1 MGHSNDSPMNMSE
14 REAGQYGRSDQD
26 SGRSDLRSGH
36 AGNVSAGA
44 MAFAS
49 IPESFFEQAPDYCA
63 YLSADLRILRN
74 NRAWRE
80 LGWLDHDLTGLR
92 LQELVHPNDRLYI
105 TEAWRKAKGGSPSEA
120 TFRILAAP
128 GIWRRSTCRFVLAAP
143 DGFLFFARDLS
154 VVETLRTELSFE
166 LEQRARVE
174 SVARVG
180 YWSYDIKER
189 TTTWS
194 NELFR
199 IMGEEPQAFTP
210 SQSIAFSYVHPEDKS
225 RVDRLVL
232 QTTETGAPFDTQFR
246 IVQRSGETRWVRYC
260 GAATREPGRAWRF
273 SGIVIDVTE
282 AHQQNFERQTIQTRL
297 NSALLALD
305 AGVSEFDF
313 VKRQC
318 CFSPRAEELT
328 GLRPMSWDQIFAHL
342 MNHVPEEDR
351 VWVRSCWVAALKDE
365 MRFDIE
371 HPFFRPD
378 GERIWLH
385 NTVFFTRDDQGRV
398 TNCVSV
404 VRDITARKDA
414 ELAVARAQEQA
425 QEADRGRLQFLA
437 NMSHEIRTPLNGLL
451 GLIRLASH
459 ASSVDDARRLLAQA
473 TNSGEQLSSLLDD
486 LLDTA
491 RIEAGQIAPDFA
503 EIVVTREVE
512 KAIAIFRETAASQNL
527 SIVLDTPDGDWIA
540 RTDAKRLRQ
549 ILFNLIS
556 TLVKSRA
563 KSRPI
568 GEIRVNIAR
577 NKPGKKLAVSNAQSL
592 CIEISDVDSA
602 RDNRDGQVHTVAE
615 PLRPQSPD
623 LRVRLQSGP
632 MANSRFGHSVAASL
646 VDLLG
651 GTYGFAANAGEGSR
665 AWFTLPNAV
674 QISSADDR
682 MVPQLA
688 GGARW
693 AQSPLAGRR
702 ILVVEDHQNNQL
714 LIAKLLESFGAVHF
728 LVPDG
733 KAGVEAAQHGNFDAI
748 LMDIQMPRM
757 DGITATRLIREQ
769 TGPCRNTPVIALTGS
784 VMEHQIA
791 SYEAAGMNGVVA
803 KPIRNEELLRAIEE
817 AIAFAA

>member
-1 MGHSNDSPMNMSE
+1 MGHSNDLQMNMSE
-14 REAGQYGRSDQD
+14 REAGGPA
-26 SGRSDLRSGH
+26 RSGPD
-36 AGNVSAGA
+36 AGQSALDPRSVANLPATA

-49 IPESFFEQAPDYCA
+49 IPESFFDQAPDYCA

-74 NRAWRE
+74 NRVWRE
-80 LGWLDHDLTGLR
+80 LGWLDQDLSGLR

-105 TEAWRKAKGGSPSEA
+105 IEAWRKAKGGSPFEA
-120 TFRILAAP
+120 TLRILAAP

-154 VVETLRTELSFE
+154 VVETLRSELSFE

-174 SVARVG
+174 SIARVG

-189 TTTWS
+189 TTVWS

-199 IMGEEPQAFTP
+199 ILGEEPQAFTP
-210 SQSIAFSYVHPEDKS
+210 SQTIAFSYVHPDDRD

-246 IVQRSGETRWVRYC
+246 IVRRSGETRWLRYC

-282 AHQQNFERQTIQTRL
+282 AHQQNLERQTIQTRL

-313 VKRQC
+313 VTRQC

-328 GLRPMSWDQIFAHL
+328 GLRPMEWDQVFAHL
-342 MNHVPEEDR
+342 MNQVPEEDR
-351 VWVRSCWVAALKDE
+351 IWVRSCWVAALKDE

-385 NTVFFTRDDQGRV
+385 NTVFFTRDDKGRV

-404 VRDITARKDA
+404 VRDITIRKDA
-414 ELAVARAQEQA
+414 ELAVLHAQEQA
-425 QEADRGRLQFLA
+425 QLADRDKLEFLST
-437 NMSHEIRTPLNGLL
+437 MSQEIRTPLNGLL
-451 GLIRLASH
+451 GLIRLAAH
-459 ASSVDDARRLLAQA
+459 ASSLEDARRLLLQA
-473 TNSGEQLSSLLDD
+473 SNSGEQLSSLLEH
-486 LLDTA
+486 LLDSA
-491 RIEAGQIAPDFA
+491 RIEAGHVTPDFA
-503 EIVVTREVE
+503 EIAVTREVE
-512 KAIAIFRETAASQNL
+512 KVVAIFRETAASQNL
-527 SIVLDTPDGDWIA
+527 SIVLDTPDGDWVV
-540 RTDAKRLRQ
+540 RTDGKRFRQ

-556 TLVKSRA
+556 TVVKSRT
-563 KSRPI
+563 KSRQS

-577 NKPGKKLAVSNAQSL
+577 NQPGGSMAAANLQSL
-592 CIEISDVDSA
+592 RIGVSDCDPAGDHEAAQILSVKEAS
-602 RDNRDGQVHTVAE
+602 
-615 PLRPQSPD
+615 LRPGGDSLSHHKARKPATSSLGQ
-623 LRVRLQSGP
+623 
-632 MANSRFGHSVAASL
+632 SVAASL
-646 VDLLG
+646 VERLG
-651 GTYGFAANAGEGSR
+651 GTYGFVASGGRGSS
-665 AWFTLPNAV
+665 AWFTLPNAI
-674 QISSADDR
+674 QLSSADGLT
-682 MVPQLA
+682 VPQLA

-693 AQSPLAGRR
+693 AASPLAGRR
-702 ILVVEDHQNNQL
+702 ILVVEDHHNNQL
-714 LIAKLLESFGAVHF
+714 LIARLLESFGAVHF

-733 KAGVEAAQHGNFDAI
+733 KAGVEAAQNGNFDAI

-769 TGPCRNTPVIALTGS
+769 VGPCRHTPVIALTGS

-803 KPIRNEELLRAIEE
+803 KPIRNDELLRAIEE